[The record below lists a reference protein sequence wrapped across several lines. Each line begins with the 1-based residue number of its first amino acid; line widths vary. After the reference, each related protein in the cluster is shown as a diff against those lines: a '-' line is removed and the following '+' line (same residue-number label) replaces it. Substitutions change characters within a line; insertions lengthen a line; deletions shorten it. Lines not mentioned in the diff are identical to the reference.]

1 MEVIQIIKKLNNTE
15 LGKKNT
21 HESYI
26 LVNRG
31 LDISDLFKKTNVPL
45 QFIFKKNNKEVI
57 TIRKTEGRETRIV
70 GLGPFYRKYNL
81 EAGDDIILEKR
92 IGKTENNF
100 YIDFKKNAD
109 KLYLQKTRG
118 LFQVLTNDRLS
129 LLDNTF
135 LIIDS
140 ESKKVELRCIKSC
153 MKRSDSP
160 EETKLYDFLLGG
172 MSIKDRYIN
181 NEIVELSVIN
191 GRIKIFKPILWK
203 KIVLE
208 WEG

>member
-70 GLGPFYRKYNL
+70 GLDLF
-81 EAGDDIILEKR
+81 
-92 IGKTENNF
+92 IG
-100 YIDFKKNAD
+100 
-109 KLYLQKTRG
+109 
-118 LFQVLTNDRLS
+118 
-129 LLDNTF
+129 NT
-135 LIIDS
+135 I
-140 ESKKVELRCIKSC
+140 
-153 MKRSDSP
+153 
-160 EETKLYDFLLGG
+160 
-172 MSIKDRYIN
+172 
-181 NEIVELSVIN
+181 
-191 GRIKIFKPILWK
+191 
-203 KIVLE
+203 
-208 WEG
+208 